1 MKLRLNGAVGV
12 NQPNN
17 IGDVKKI
24 QMLLNR
30 AIRDDK
36 IESLK
41 EDGLWGPKTF
51 SRLVYFQTNFVH
63 LPHADAIVNLH
74 GPTFRRLNQAN
85 AMAHHSASTHQ
96 KQAAILPDSNQ
107 LHQLAQRATL
117 PLPAIKSEWINR
129 ALPAA
134 INVKRNWGVPIAV
147 TIAQG
152 AFESGWGRK
161 AKGGAY
167 FGVKGTSPEG
177 KSITFTTHENYDGQ
191 SVKIKDSFRSYDS
204 LEQSAD
210 DYGRFLSVNKRYA
223 TAFSYPNDPEKF
235 IHEVAKAGY
244 ATNPDYEKHIVNIIR
259 TTGIKDYDTVWG
271 GVSMCYI
278 NPLHYFSLLD

>member
-1 MKLRLNGAVGV
+1 MKSWRRPGSNR
-12 NQPNN
+12 NQ
-17 IGDVKKI
+17 K
-24 QMLLNR
+24 
-30 AIRDDK
+30 
-36 IESLK
+36 
-41 EDGLWGPKTF
+41 
-51 SRLVYFQTNFVH
+51 
-63 LPHADAIVNLH
+63 
-74 GPTFRRLNQAN
+74 
-85 AMAHHSASTHQ
+85 
-96 KQAAILPDSNQ
+96 
-107 LHQLAQRATL
+107 ATI
-117 PLPAIKSEWINR
+117 PAIKSEWINR

>member
-1 MKLRLNGAVGV
+1 M
-12 NQPNN
+12 
-17 IGDVKKI
+17 
-24 QMLLNR
+24 
-30 AIRDDK
+30 
-36 IESLK
+36 ESLK

-85 AMAHHSASTHQ
+85 AVAYHSASTHQ
-96 KQAAILPDSNQ
+96 KQAVVVPDSNQ
-107 LHQLAQRATL
+107 LQQLAQRVSL

-134 INVKRNWGVPIAV
+134 INVKRNWGVPIEV

-167 FGVKGTSPEG
+167 FGVKGKSPEG
-177 KSITFTTHENYDGQ
+177 KSITFTTHENYDDNQ
-191 SVKIKDSFRSYDS
+191 
-204 LEQSAD
+204 
-210 DYGRFLSVNKRYA
+210 
-223 TAFSYPNDPEKF
+223 
-235 IHEVAKAGY
+235 
-244 ATNPDYEKHIVNIIR
+244 
-259 TTGIKDYDTVWG
+259 
-271 GVSMCYI
+271 
-278 NPLHYFSLLD
+278 

>member
-1 MKLRLNGAVGV
+1 MRLRINRAVGV

-17 IGDVKKI
+17 IVDVKKI
-24 QMLLNR
+24 QILLNR
-30 AIRDDK
+30 AIRDDN

-51 SRLVYFQTNFVH
+51 ARLVYFQKKFVH
-63 LPHADAIVNLH
+63 LSHADAVVNRY
-74 GPTFRRLNQAN
+74 GPTFRRLNHAN
-85 AMAHHSASTHQ
+85 GAAHNETSPHQ
-96 KQAAILPDSNQ
+96 RQTALVPDSNQ
-107 LHQLAQRATL
+107 IKQLAQRASL

-152 AFESGWGRK
+152 ALESGWGHI
-161 AKGGAY
+161 APGNVY
-167 FGVKGTSPEG
+167 FGVKGKSTEG
-177 KSITFTTHENYDGQ
+177 KSINITTHEEYGGTLT
-191 SVKIKDSFRSYDS
+191 KINDSFRSYDS

-210 DYGRFLSVNKRYA
+210 DYGRFLNVNKRFA
-223 TAFSYPNDPEKF
+223 AAFSYPNDPEKF

-244 ATNPDYEKHIVNIIR
+244 ATDSNYEKKILNIIR
-259 TTGIKDYDTVWG
+259 TTGIKDYDTA
-271 GVSMCYI
+271 GVSSSMCYI